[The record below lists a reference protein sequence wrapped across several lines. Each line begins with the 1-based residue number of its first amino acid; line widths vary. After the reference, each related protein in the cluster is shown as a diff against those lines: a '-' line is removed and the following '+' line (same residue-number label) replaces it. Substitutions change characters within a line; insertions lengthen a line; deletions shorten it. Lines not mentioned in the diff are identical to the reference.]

1 MSTVPMTPRG
11 LELLRARL
19 KQLREVER
27 PKNVRDIEEAMA
39 HGDLR
44 ENAEYHAA
52 KDRQGHI
59 DGQMKWAE
67 NQLASAEVIDPKTLS
82 GDRVMFG
89 ATVTLIDSDEPDAP
103 PIRYQIVGEAESDLA
118 SGRISYN
125 SPIARAMMAKE
136 EGDEVTII
144 SPSGRRKV
152 IIDEVEYI

>member
-11 LELLRARL
+11 LKLLHAKL

-27 PKNVRDIEEAMA
+27 PQNVRDIEEALA

-52 KDRQGHI
+52 KDRQAQI
-59 DGQMKWAE
+59 DGTMKWAE
-67 NQLASAEVIDPKTLS
+67 SQIASAQIIDPTTLS

-89 ATVTLIDSDEPDAP
+89 ATVTLIDGEDEDAK
-103 PIRYQIVGEAESDLA
+103 PIRYQLVGEAESDLSA
-118 SGRISYN
+118 GRVSFA
-125 SPIARAMMAKE
+125 SPIARALMGKE

-144 SPSGRRKV
+144 SPNGRRKV